1 MSESILA
8 HISMFLTFQSLLVN
22 LTWHYGF
29 LALVALGGILVG
41 VALSTEELV
50 ILGGEGL
57 VHQGAFALEAFETV
71 LMPVAVLV
79 GQILQA
85 HRRDTSRLIPPG
97 SLQHVQRCT
106 TYPGITANGLLAVL
120 TGVGVQALV
129 TLHTVGILLSQNVLL
144 SKQGFLAIVAV
155 ITLSHFHLDGT
166 TW

>member
-8 HISMFLTFQSLLVN
+8 HISTLLTFQHLLFN

-41 VALSTEELV
+41 VALSTEELL

-71 LMPVAVLV
+71 LMPVTVLV
-79 GQILQA
+79 GQILQE
-85 HRRDTSRLIPPG
+85 HRRDTSRLGPPG
-97 SLQHVQRCT
+97 FRHVQLCT
-106 TYPGITANGLLAVL
+106 AYPGITANGLLAVL

-129 TLHTVGILLSQNVLL
+129 TLHTVGVLLSQNILL
-144 SKQGFLAIVAV
+144 SKQGLLAIVAV
-155 ITLSHFHLDGT
+155 VTLSHFHLDGT
-166 TW
+166 T